1 MSGIGD
7 QEEDDCLRHGT
18 ESTPERYGAYQ
29 TGFMAI
35 FSKHSGK
42 LLAVDEEPTVKE
54 GDWPYTRTVLIE
66 FPDAE
71 VFDTW
76 FNSPEYQ
83 TLAEH
88 RHAASTGSIAVI
100 KRFTPREG

>member
-1 MSGIGD
+1 MTVYAIALLNITD
-7 QEEDDCLRHGT
+7 R
-18 ESTPERYGAYQ
+18 ERYGAYQ
-29 TGFMAI
+29 SGFLEI
-35 FSKHSGK
+35 FSRYSGK
-42 LLAVDEEPTVKE
+42 LLAVDETPVIKE

-71 VFDTW
+71 AFDNW

-88 RHAASTGSIAVI
+88 RHAASTGSIALI
-100 KRFTPREG
+100 KKFTARGG

>member
-1 MSGIGD
+1 MTVYAIALLSITD
-7 QEEDDCLRHGT
+7 R
-18 ESTPERYGAYQ
+18 ERYGAYQ
-29 TGFMAI
+29 SGFLEI
-35 FSKHSGK
+35 FGRYSGK
-42 LLAVDEEPTVKE
+42 LLAVDETPVVKE

-71 VFDTW
+71 AFDTW

-88 RHAASTGSIAVI
+88 RHAASTSSIAVI
-100 KRFTPREG
+100 KRFTARE